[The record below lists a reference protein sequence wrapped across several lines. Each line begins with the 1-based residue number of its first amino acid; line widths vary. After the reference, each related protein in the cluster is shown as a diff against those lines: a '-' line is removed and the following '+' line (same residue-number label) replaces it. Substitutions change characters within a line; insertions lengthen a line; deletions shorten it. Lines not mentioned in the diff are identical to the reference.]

1 MLVECPRLIPS
12 PFAIGRDAIA
22 ALSHGL
28 ILDRDLF
35 VPAVDQPVFFQPRH
49 QLIERGTGA
58 TNSVTGQ
65 RVPQHAARLF
75 VTTQDAEDEELE
87 MGEIRQLGPRH
98 NVTLS
103 TITFDGMFRQTVG
116 AGRIPA
122 MKYLIA
128 ALLLVAFSASS
139 SAQDEPARRPAAK
152 KDGPWF
158 GVSLPPRASADAAVK
173 VGSRPPR
180 PAAVDPMSPEFNGD
194 AIKADVATIV
204 GFATAARAG
213 KEIGSG
219 QMWGRISGFPSS
231 RKTVEWA
238 VDQFRKAGI
247 TEVTTQPITQD
258 GKSSLW
264 LPLSWKVTLLGDP
277 SLGAGSNDVVLES
290 ALPVSPSNIAGG
302 TLTAPLVYVGTAS
315 PAVLQHIDVKGRIAV
330 QLIVPQGHMLF
341 ERAAVDSRAEE
352 LIKRGAAGVFNLVRL
367 PGNELSRD
375 FSDCGNPC
383 FNIGGRDGWF
393 LESVLDRAAQAGM
406 QDKLRVRIDLQ
417 SQTYRGLEAV
427 NGVGIIRG
435 SSDGVIV
442 LNAHVDGWF
451 DGAGD
456 NGDGLGV
463 LIALARHFA
472 KPANKP
478 QRTIAFVASAGH
490 HTPGINGPRSF
501 IAANP
506 DLAKKAVMLVNIE
519 HVAQRNFS
527 PARTTAAD
535 GYREA
540 VADSGE
546 APIAVGVTNNS
557 TFLQEL
563 IDAGPARFGVNF
575 ISERSTFQSG
585 ETGGWSAIQAAK
597 VSVMQAPP
605 LYHTT
610 GEVLDVIS
618 APGLERMARF
628 LAAFV
633 AAVDRAPRERIN
645 P

>member
-1 MLVECPRLIPS
+1 
-12 PFAIGRDAIA
+12 
-22 ALSHGL
+22 
-28 ILDRDLF
+28 
-35 VPAVDQPVFFQPRH
+35 
-49 QLIERGTGA
+49 
-58 TNSVTGQ
+58 
-65 RVPQHAARLF
+65 
-75 VTTQDAEDEELE
+75 
-87 MGEIRQLGPRH
+87 
-98 NVTLS
+98 VTLS
-103 TITFDGMFRQTVG
+103 TITFDAVFPQLVG
-116 AGRIPA
+116 LSKIPA
-122 MKYLIA
+122 MKYLAA
-128 ALLLVAFSASS
+128 ALLLASAIPVF
-139 SAQDEPARRPAAK
+139 AQDEPARRPAAR

-158 GVSLPPRASADAAVK
+158 GVTLPPKAGADVAVK

-180 PAAVDPMSPEFNGD
+180 PIAADAAAPEFNG
-194 AIKADVATIV
+194 ASIKADVETIV
-204 GFATAARAG
+204 GFARTAQTT

-231 RKTVEWA
+231 QKTVDWA

-247 TEVTTQPITQD
+247 TDVKTQPIAQD
-258 GKSSLW
+258 EKSSLW

-277 SLGAGSNDVVLES
+277 SFGAGSNDIVLES
-290 ALPVSPSNIAGG
+290 ALPVSPSNIQGG
-302 TLTAPLVYVGTAS
+302 TLTAPLVYVGAAS
-315 PAVLQHIDVKGRIAV
+315 PAVLQHIDVKGKIAV

-341 ERAAVDSRAEE
+341 ERGAVDSRAEE
-352 LIKRGAAGVFNLVRL
+352 LVKRGAAGVFNLVRL

-383 FNIGGRDGWF
+383 FNIGGRDGLF
-393 LESVLDRAAQAGM
+393 LETILDRAAEAKAQ
-406 QDKLRVRIDLQ
+406 LRVRVDLQ
-417 SQTYRGLEAV
+417 TQTYRGLKAI
-427 NGVGIIRG
+427 NGVGVIHG
-435 SSDGVIV
+435 TSNDVIV

-501 IAANP
+501 LAANP
-506 DLAKKAVMLVNIE
+506 ELAKNAIMLVNIE

-527 PARTTAAD
+527 PARTTASD

-557 TFLQEL
+557 PFLQEL
-563 IDAGPARFGVNF
+563 IDGGPARFGVNF

-585 ETGGWSAIQAAK
+585 ETGGWATVRVAK

-618 APGLERMARF
+618 APGLERITRF
-628 LAAFV
+628 LAFLV
-633 AAVDRAPRERIN
+633 SAVDKAPRERIN

>member
-1 MLVECPRLIPS
+1 MRNL
-12 PFAIGRDAIA
+12 
-22 ALSHGL
+22 
-28 ILDRDLF
+28 
-35 VPAVDQPVFFQPRH
+35 AV
-49 QLIERGTGA
+49 
-58 TNSVTGQ
+58 
-65 RVPQHAARLF
+65 
-75 VTTQDAEDEELE
+75 
-87 MGEIRQLGPRH
+87 
-98 NVTLS
+98 
-103 TITFDGMFRQTVG
+103 
-116 AGRIPA
+116 
-122 MKYLIA
+122 
-128 ALLLVAFSASS
+128 ALLVTVLAHPAFG
-139 SAQDEPARRPAAK
+139 QDEPARRAAAK

-158 GVSLPPRASADAAVK
+158 GVSLPPAAGAEVAVK
-173 VGSRPPR
+173 VGARPPR
-180 PAAVDPMSPEFNGD
+180 PIAADTASPEFGG
-194 AIKADVATIV
+194 ASIKSDVATIV
-204 GFATAARAG
+204 GFATAAQAG
-213 KEIGSG
+213 KEIGNG

-231 RKTVEWA
+231 QKTIEWA

-247 TEVTTQPITQD
+247 TDAKTQAITQD
-258 GKSSLW
+258 ETSSLW

-277 SLGAGSNDVVLES
+277 AFGGGSQDLTLAS
-290 ALPVSPSNIAGG
+290 ALPVGPSNIPGG
-302 TLTAPLVYVGTAS
+302 TLTAPLVYVGAAS
-315 PAVLQHIDVKGRIAV
+315 PAVLQHIDVKGKIAV

-341 ERAAVDSRAEE
+341 ERGAVDSRAEE
-352 LIKRGAAGVFNLVRL
+352 LVKRGAVGVFNLVRL

-393 LESVLDRAAQAGM
+393 LESILDRAAQAGV
-406 QDKLRVRIDLQ
+406 QDTLRVKIDLQ
-417 SQTYRGLEAV
+417 AQTYRGLKAI
-427 NGVGIIRG
+427 NGVGVIRG
-435 SSDGVIV
+435 SSDEVIV
-442 LNAHVDGWF
+442 LNAHADGWF
-451 DGAGD
+451 EGAGD

-501 IAANP
+501 LAANP
-506 DLAKKAVMLVNIE
+506 DLAKNAVMLVNIE

-527 PARTTAAD
+527 PSRTTAND

-557 TFLQEL
+557 PFLQEL
-563 IDAGPARFGVNF
+563 IDGGPSRFGVNF

-585 ETGGWSAIQAAK
+585 ETGGWATLRVAK
-597 VSVMQAPP
+597 ISVMQAPP

-618 APGLERMARF
+618 APGLERIARF
-628 LAAFV
+628 LADFV
-633 AAVDRAPRERIN
+633 KAVDRAPAGRIN